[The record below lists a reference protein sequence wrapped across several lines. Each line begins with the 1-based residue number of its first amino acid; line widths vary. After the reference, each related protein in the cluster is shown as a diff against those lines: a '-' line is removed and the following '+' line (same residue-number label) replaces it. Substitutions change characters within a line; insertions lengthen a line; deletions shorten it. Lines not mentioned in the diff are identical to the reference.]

1 MDRAQGSADEKVG
14 GVAPRGK
21 GSRFALTG
29 LAFSALFLIAW
40 FLVHGSPTYL
50 ATDAELTSYYG
61 DDGNRRTAE
70 LVGLYVIPLAGIFFI
85 WFMAAL
91 RDRYHRIARRE
102 HAMLS
107 SVQVVAGALV
117 VTSLFTVAAVELAV
131 AWLADTSGAFDVDG
145 VRSLLAVGEATSE
158 IMALRSAAV
167 FVLVSTAR
175 AKRAGFFPR
184 PFAAASI
191 LTAVALLVVHQAIP
205 WVTVLFPAWVASVSL
220 LILLR
225 RDAGTPIDEA

>member
-1 MDRAQGSADEKVG
+1 MNLTPRSEDEHLEDAAHGS
-14 GVAPRGK
+14 

-29 LAFSALFLIAW
+29 LAFAGLFLIAW
-40 FLVHGSPTYL
+40 ALIRQAPSYL
-50 ATDAELTSYYG
+50 ATDAELTSYY
-61 DDGNRRTAE
+61 DDAGNRRTAE
-70 LVGLYVIPLAGIFFI
+70 LVGLYVMPLAGIFFI

-107 SVQVVAGALV
+107 SVHVVAGALV

-131 AWLADTSGAFDVDG
+131 AWLANSSGTFDVDG
-145 VRSLLAVGEATSE
+145 ARSLLALGKATSE

-175 AKRAGFFPR
+175 ATRAGFFPR
-184 PFAAASI
+184 PFAVASI
-191 LTAVALLVVHQAIP
+191 LTAVALLVVHQAVP
-205 WVTVLFPAWVASVSL
+205 WVTVLFPIWVAGVSL

-225 RDAGTPIDEA
+225 RDAGTSIDEA